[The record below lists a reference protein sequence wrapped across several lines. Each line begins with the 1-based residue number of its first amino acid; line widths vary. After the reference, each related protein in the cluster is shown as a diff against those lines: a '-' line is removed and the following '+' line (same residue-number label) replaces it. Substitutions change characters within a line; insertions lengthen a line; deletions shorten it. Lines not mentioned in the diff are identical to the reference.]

1 VPRLNYHHLH
11 YFWAIAHE
19 RSLTR
24 AAQRLHVSQSALS
37 IQLRQLEERL
47 GQRLFEREHRRL
59 KLTEAG
65 RIALDYAD
73 TIFRTGEELASVLKG
88 AGPAQRQ
95 LLRVGSAATL
105 SRNFQLQLLKPLL
118 GRAQVELVL
127 HSGSLRELLVQLSAH
142 TIDLVLSNTPV
153 PRDSATRW
161 HSLLLAQQP
170 VSLVGR
176 PPRDRKRFRFPDDLR
191 TTPVVLPGLA
201 SSIRAAFD
209 LQLERSG
216 IRPIVLAEVD
226 DMAMLRLIAREA
238 PGVTLVPPV
247 VVQDELKERVLVE
260 RCRISGIR
268 ESFYAIS
275 PSRRF
280 PNPLL
285 RELLDKPRRQRFARA
300 AVVSTGGA

>member
-1 VPRLNYHHLH
+1 MPRLNYHHLH

-24 AAQRLHVSQSALS
+24 AAQRLNVSQSALS
-37 IQLRQLEERL
+37 IQLKQLEDRL
-47 GQRLFEREHRRL
+47 GQRLFEREHKRL

-88 AGPAQRQ
+88 AGPAERQ

-127 HSGSLRELLVQLSAH
+127 HSGSLRELLAQLSAH

-153 PRDSATRW
+153 PRDSTTRW
-161 HSLLLAQQP
+161 HSQLLAEQP

-209 LQLERSG
+209 LQLDRAG

-260 RCRISGIR
+260 RCKIPDIR

-280 PNPLL
+280 PNALL
-285 RELLDKPRRQRFARA
+285 RELLDKPRR
-300 AVVSTGGA
+300 

>member
-1 VPRLNYHHLH
+1 MPRLNYHHLH

-24 AAQRLHVSQSALS
+24 AAQRLNVSQSALS
-37 IQLRQLEERL
+37 IQLKQLEDRL
-47 GQRLFEREHRRL
+47 GQRLFEREHKRL

-73 TIFRTGEELASVLKG
+73 TIFRTGDELASVLQG
-88 AGPAQRQ
+88 AGPAERQ

-127 HSGSLRELLVQLSAH
+127 HSGSLRELLAQLSAH

-153 PRDSATRW
+153 PRDSTTRW
-161 HSLLLAQQP
+161 HSQLLAEQP

-176 PPRDRKRFRFPDDLR
+176 PPRDRKRFRYPDDLR

-209 LQLERSG
+209 LQLDRAG

-260 RCRISGIR
+260 RCKIPDIS

-280 PNPLL
+280 PNALL
-285 RELLDKPRRQRFARA
+285 RELLDKPRR
-300 AVVSTGGA
+300 